1 MISVI
6 SISDDRKITQCT
18 VISVHFGY
26 VSKFCFLILIKE
38 VNDNKIYFSKALNIY
53 IKQVYAQIHKKHI
66 WGLFHEAHTKKLQYL
81 IAHFPTKLLC
91 FGI

>member
-26 VSKFCFLILIKE
+26 ASKFGFLILIKE

-53 IKQVYAQIHKKHI
+53 IKQV
-66 WGLFHEAHTKKLQYL
+66 
-81 IAHFPTKLLC
+81 
-91 FGI
+91 